1 MGIKAPVPVTKS
13 NIPVQSHAFLDI
25 KRMDMGLTDRQTLK
39 SAKYDRL
46 LYGRQNVQPGLAK
59 HLVNHKKKYER
70 FCSIQ
75 DLEFEK
81 KVKMATGEIKIK
93 MIKVPTFLVLVKSD
107 TSADKTFLFACAE
120 GVEETHHNLKVLI
133 MATNI
138 KRLGH
143 CFWCGDFKVY
153 NLLLCEY

>member
-1 MGIKAPVPVTKS
+1 MSFTLFKKDQRPVIKASARITR
-13 NIPVQSHAFLDI
+13 AEFLSSEDHVA
-25 KRMDMGLTDRQTLK
+25 G
-39 SAKYDRL
+39 S
-46 LYGRQNVQPGLAK
+46 
-59 HLVNHKKKYER
+59 
-70 FCSIQ
+70 
-75 DLEFEK
+75 
-81 KVKMATGEIKIK
+81 
-93 MIKVPTFLVLVKSD
+93 LVKSD
-107 TSADKTFLFACAE
+107 TSTDKTFLFACAE